1 MRRMLL
7 TRPVPELAGRHIVA
21 AHELLGHVTRRRE
34 TAKSAYG
41 SEPPGDVFYIITE
54 KMNGYLCQIHVVDFV
69 NKLLSR

>member
-41 SEPPGDVFYIITE
+41 SAHEPPGDYIGYIIS
-54 KMNGYLCQIHVVDFV
+54 K
-69 NKLLSR
+69 